1 MNSKLRTQFVSG
13 IFAAIIISFGTGFYI
28 GNGGSLEFVST
39 QASEQVDMSS
49 FWKTWNVLNEKFV
62 SASSTQTVSKEEK
75 LYGAISGL
83 VESFGDP
90 YTVFFT
96 PEEKSKFDQSI
107 EGVFEGVGMEVGIRD
122 GILTVV
128 SPLKDSPA
136 EKAGIEKGDIIAS
149 INGVNSLD
157 MKVEEAVS
165 LIRGPKGTTVTLE
178 VLKKDAQK
186 TIEIKVVRDTIV
198 VPTVETEIIKDVFV
212 IRLYNFGANA
222 RLDFKNAITQ
232 FKQSGKKK
240 LVLDM
245 RGNPGGYLDAA
256 VDIASWF
263 IPNGKTV
270 VTEDFG
276 KGENK
281 IFRSKGY
288 TLLDNHTYSMVVMID
303 EGSASASEI
312 VAGALK
318 EQKGAQLVGKKSFGK
333 GSVQE
338 LVEITSDTALKVTI
352 ARWLTPNG
360 ISISDGGLTPD
371 VEVDLDVELFKK
383 TEQDTQL
390 QKAIELLK

>member
-1 MNSKLRTQFVSG
+1 MNSKLRTQFFAG
-13 IFAAIIISFGTGFYI
+13 IFAAIIISFGAGFYI
-28 GNGGSLEFVST
+28 GNGGSLHFVSN
-39 QASEQVDMSS
+39 QANAEVDMSS

-62 SASSTQTVSKEEK
+62 SASSTKVVTDEDK
-75 LYGAISGL
+75 LYGAISGM
-83 VESFGDP
+83 VASFGDP

-96 PEEKSKFDQSI
+96 PEEKTKFDESI

-122 GILTVV
+122 EILTVV
-128 SPLKDSPA
+128 SPLKNSPA
-136 EKAGIEKGDIIAS
+136 EKAGIEKGDIIVS
-149 INGVNSLD
+149 INGVDSLN
-157 MKVEEAVS
+157 MKVEQAVS
-165 LIRGPKGTTVTLE
+165 LIRGPKGTEVTLE
-178 VLKKDAQK
+178 LLKKNAKK
-186 TIEIKVVRDTIV
+186 TTEIKVIRDTIV
-198 VPTVETEIIKDVFV
+198 VPTVETEVVKDVFI

-263 IPNGKTV
+263 IPNGKTI

-281 IFRSKGY
+281 VFRSKGY
-288 TLLDNHTYSMVVMID
+288 PLLDGHKYTMTVLID

-312 VAGALK
+312 VAGALR
-318 EQKGAQLVGKKSFGK
+318 EQVGAQLVGTTSFGK

-338 LVEITSDTALKVTI
+338 LIDITPKTAVKVTI

-360 ISISDGGLTPD
+360 TSISDGGLKPD
-371 VEVDLDVELFKK
+371 VEVEFDTDLFKK

-390 QKAIELLK
+390 QKALELLK